1 MGQLDQ
7 FAKETFARE
16 TAVVTRGAVSWQ
28 HPPEIAMSE
37 VHLDGLLRVL
47 DPAPLVTLAAPWC
60 TIGEAEEL
68 ALEIKMPGDHL
79 DLLALDRALLRRL
92 ARQIQRREDP
102 LDELDGEVPLWFIA
116 PHVPAII
123 RERRTLTP
131 IAPGCY
137 RVGPEWMATVW
148 VAANELPLADEL
160 VPFLIARTGKPL
172 DAFVRWVIDQRPLT
186 WLFRMLESLP
196 MSTATYDEFRFNVG
210 EKTDDPDVRARQRM
224 LLGWLLDA
232 LPDQREKLM
241 EVGEIQEA
249 RTALRDVLAARG
261 LSLREGDE
269 ARIDACIDHDTL
281 RRWRKQAAVAA
292 SAIEALR

>member
-16 TAVVTRGAVSWQ
+16 TAAVTHGAVAWQ
-28 HPPEIAMSE
+28 LPPEVSMSE
-37 VHLDGLLRVL
+37 VRLDGLLRVL
-47 DPAPLVTLAAPWC
+47 DPAPLVALAAPWC
-60 TIGEAEEL
+60 TIGEADEL
-68 ALEIKMPGDHL
+68 AIEIKMPGDHL
-79 DLLALDRALLRRL
+79 DLLSLDRALLRRL

-102 LDELDGEVPLWFIA
+102 MDELDGEVPLWFIA

-123 RERRTLTP
+123 RERRELTR

-148 VAANELPLADEL
+148 VAANELPLVDEL
-160 VPFLIARTGKPL
+160 VPFLIARTGRPL
-172 DAFVRWVIDQRPLT
+172 DAFVRWVIDQRPIS

-196 MSTATYDEFRFNVG
+196 MSTATYDELRFNVG

-232 LPDQREKLM
+232 LPEQREELM
-241 EVGEIQEA
+241 EAGEIQEA
-249 RTALRDVLAARG
+249 RTALRDVLAARRIS
-261 LSLREGDE
+261 LSVDDE
-269 ARIDACIDHDTL
+269 ARVDACADHDTL
-281 RRWRKQAAVAA
+281 RRWRKQAVVAA
-292 SAIEALR
+292 SAAEALR